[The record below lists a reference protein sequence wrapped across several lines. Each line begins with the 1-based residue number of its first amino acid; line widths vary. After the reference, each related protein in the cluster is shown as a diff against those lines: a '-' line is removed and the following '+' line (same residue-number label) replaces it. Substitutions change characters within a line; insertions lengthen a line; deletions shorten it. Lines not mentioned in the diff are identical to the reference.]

1 MVDLVEEMKKEEEV
15 FFFQSGGGIRRLGRV
30 SWVGGGV
37 KGTFPNPNGSN
48 AIGKVFKNKLYT
60 RLLYTSD
67 AADEEDS
74 VVLGGRRI
82 IKKKQKKN
90 NNNHNNHMT
99 AIYFI
104 CPFTHAPYNSTRLLH
119 PLTSLTT

>member
-1 MVDLVEEMKKEEEV
+1 MTGKGEHEEDGLVDLVEEMKKEEEV

-60 RLLYTSD
+60 RLLYTTD
-67 AADEEDS
+67 AGDEEDS
-74 VVLGGRRI
+74 VNPRGRRI
-82 IKKKQKKN
+82 NKKKK
-90 NNNHNNHMT
+90 
-99 AIYFI
+99 I
-104 CPFTHAPYNSTRLLH
+104 PFFHPYLQ
-119 PLTSLTT
+119 TSPQPSLPYIVTLPRHL